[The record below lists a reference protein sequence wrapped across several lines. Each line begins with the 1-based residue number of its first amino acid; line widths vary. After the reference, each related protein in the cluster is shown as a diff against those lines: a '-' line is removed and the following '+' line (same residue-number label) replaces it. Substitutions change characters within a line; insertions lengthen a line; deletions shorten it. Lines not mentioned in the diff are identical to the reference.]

1 MRKDTMYK
9 ILKFMGFIAIS
20 VLIVCFIARSATRI
34 ELERFR
40 AGMELEEKLT
50 TDERFIQE
58 VGNFESICELADIRI
73 DVLNAQ
79 GMRDIKKADEKR
91 RTLVYKVAKEYF
103 GTKVATELKEEDTLE
118 KVWRTMEYESKW
130 NRKSKNK

>member
-9 ILKFMGFIAIS
+9 ILEFMGVIAIS
-20 VLIVCFIARSATRI
+20 VLIVGVIARQATRI

-40 AGMELEEKLT
+40 AGMELEEKLA
-50 TDERFIQE
+50 TDERFIQKE
-58 VGNFESICELADIRI
+58 GNFESICELADIRS

-79 GMRDIKKADEKR
+79 DMRDIKKADEKR
-91 RTLVYKVAKEYF
+91 KELVYKVAEEYF
-103 GTKVATELKEEDTLE
+103 GTKVATELKEEDKLE
-118 KVWRTMEYESKW
+118 EFWARLEYESKW